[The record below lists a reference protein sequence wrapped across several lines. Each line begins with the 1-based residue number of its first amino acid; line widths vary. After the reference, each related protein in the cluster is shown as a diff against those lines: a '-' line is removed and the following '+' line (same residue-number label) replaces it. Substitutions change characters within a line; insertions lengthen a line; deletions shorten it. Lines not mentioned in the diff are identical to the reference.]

1 MNGLDPWIPRDK
13 IETDTVPILPASTM
27 ILIDDRPDLQVLM
40 LLRNNSSGFVAD
52 HTIFPGGAIEE
63 DDKNYIWDDLV
74 VGLTKE
80 EAKTQLRTDDAR
92 SFWIAAIRETIEEV
106 GVLVGTHEIELLE
119 DREII
124 EGGSE
129 NFSDVISQREISLD
143 LSDIEPIS
151 RWVTPMGGTRRY
163 DTYFFVAQPF
173 TSVTPQVDG
182 KEAVEAFW
190 IAPSEALK
198 KWELGEMTMI
208 SPTLATL
215 RQLESYENSDEV
227 FTALDSKLFPENIR
241 IVDESKALPLFP
253 NDDNYEASYTWPA
266 LGWTW
271 LPKRGQ

>member
-13 IETDTVPILPASTM
+13 IETDDVPILPASTM

-40 LLRNNSSGFVAD
+40 FLRNNSSGFVAD

-119 DREII
+119 DRESI
-124 EGGSE
+124 EDGSE

>member
-1 MNGLDPWIPRDK
+1 M
-13 IETDTVPILPASTM
+13 
-27 ILIDDRPDLQVLM
+27 
-40 LLRNNSSGFVAD
+40 
-52 HTIFPGGAIEE
+52 
-63 DDKNYIWDDLV
+63 
-74 VGLTKE
+74 
-80 EAKTQLRTDDAR
+80 
-92 SFWIAAIRETIEEV
+92 
-106 GVLVGTHEIELLE
+106 LVGTHEIELLE
-119 DREII
+119 DRELI

>member
-119 DREII
+119 DRESI
-124 EGGSE
+124 EDGSE

>member
-40 LLRNNSSGFVAD
+40 LLRNNTSGFVAD

-119 DREII
+119 DRELI

>member
-119 DREII
+119 DRELI

-215 RQLESYENSDEV
+215 RQLESYENTDEV
-227 FTALDSKLFPENIR
+227 LTALDSKLFPENIR

>member
-106 GVLVGTHEIELLE
+106 GVLVGTHENELLE
-119 DREII
+119 DRELI
-124 EGGSE
+124 EEGSE

>member
-27 ILIDDRPDLQVLM
+27 VLIDDRPDLHVLM

-106 GVLVGTHEIELLE
+106 GVLVGTHENELLE
-119 DREII
+119 DRRSI
-124 EGGSE
+124 EDGSE
-129 NFSDVISQREISLD
+129 NFSDVISQREITLD
-143 LSDIEPIS
+143 LSDIKPIS

-163 DTYFFVAQPF
+163 DTYFFVAQSF

-227 FTALDSKLFPENIR
+227 LTALDSKLFPENIR

-271 LPKRGQ
+271 LPKRDQ

>member
-27 ILIDDRPDLQVLM
+27 VLIDDRPDLHVLM

-119 DREII
+119 DRELI

-163 DTYFFVAQPF
+163 DTYFFVAQSF

-227 FTALDSKLFPENIR
+227 LTALDSKLFPENIR

-271 LPKRGQ
+271 LPKRDQ